1 MCELDKK
8 CGPCAIKNKLQ
19 ESKKL
24 NEFINFADPKA
35 VAQEK
40 KEFSRIKD
48 LDVVRPSKMAPAP
61 VDNLPTRSYATKAC
75 DLYVQDEAN
84 DIFVDKS
91 GFERGYKN
99 WRGTIDAGGGVMF
112 QAANSIANQKW
123 VMCKALGIEDKL
135 RQDYFFRSYLDIWKQ
150 WSGKSGAPTIKKQAV
165 TKTTPTFT
173 KAAKPVISKTPKF
186 TAKFTTVTPNSKDEM
201 RMNDLL
207 ISSNPYGQASKM
219 VSVTND
225 IDKLIGRG
233 KTLAS
238 RGKQSLADL
247 FFYKAKKLLGESK
260 ISFVDKV
267 LLEARIK

>member
-1 MCELDKK
+1 MCELNKK
-8 CGPCAIKNKLQ
+8 CGPCAIKNKLK
-19 ESKKL
+19 ESKQLK
-24 NEFINFADPKA
+24 EFIDFNNPKA

-48 LDVVRPSKMAPAP
+48 LDVVRPSRMAPAP
-61 VDNLPTRSYATKAC
+61 VDNLPTKSYATKAC

-99 WRGTIDAGGGVMF
+99 WIGTIDAGGGVMF

-123 VMCKALGIEDKL
+123 VMCKALGIEEKL
-135 RQDYFFRSYLDIWKQ
+135 RQNYFFRSYLDIWKQ

-165 TKTTPTFT
+165 AKTTPVV
-173 KAAKPVISKTPKF
+173 KKPVISTTPKF
-186 TAKFTTVTPNSKDEM
+186 DARLNSISPNSKDKM
-201 RMNDLL
+201 RIDDLL
-207 ISSNPYGQASKM
+207 NSMNPYGQASKM
-219 VSVTND
+219 VAVTND

-233 KTLAS
+233 KLLAA
-238 RGKQSLADL
+238 RGTNYATL
-247 FFYKAKKLLGESK
+247 FFDKAKDLLGESK
-260 ISFVDKV
+260 LSFIDKV